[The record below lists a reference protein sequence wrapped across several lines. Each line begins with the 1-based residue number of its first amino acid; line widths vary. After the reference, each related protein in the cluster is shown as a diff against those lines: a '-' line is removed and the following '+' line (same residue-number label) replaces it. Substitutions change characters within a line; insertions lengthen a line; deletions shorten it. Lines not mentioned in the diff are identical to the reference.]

1 VVRDD
6 DHDHKQ
12 HIQEHLVARGVANA
26 EVLALGH
33 RRPRRSFEV
42 VLIPQG
48 PRISVDVAI
57 VGAGTA
63 GIAAYHAASAIT
75 ARVVLI
81 EHGPRGTTC
90 ARVGCMPSKLLLAAA
105 DAAHTARRATTFGIR
120 CSVQVDGRSVMERV
134 RDERDRF
141 VGLAMKDLARIP
153 PEHQISGRA
162 RFAAPQVLE
171 VNGHAIEA
179 RAVVIATGSSPSI
192 PSAFDTAHDRVIVSD
207 DIFGWTELPE
217 SLAVFGAG
225 PLGIEIGQALHRLGV
240 RVRVFG
246 RGGAFGP
253 LTDPVV
259 RAAALAAIGSE
270 MPLDPDARIVTVR
283 RDNNGVA
290 VEFQDVADR
299 PCVEHF
305 AFALIATGR
314 RPNLSDLGLENAGV
328 ALDPN
333 GVPGIIDRETM
344 QCGRTPLFFSGDASH
359 DIPVLHEAAD
369 EGKIA
374 GENAAHYPDVE
385 PRPRRSRLQIT
396 FCEPQ
401 LTVVGPGFEKL
412 SKDEMVIGEV
422 RFEDQGRSR
431 IMGRNRGLGRV
442 YADRASGRFLG
453 AEIAGPSA
461 EHLGHLLAWAHQ
473 QELTIDAM
481 LAMPIYHPVVEE
493 GLRTA
498 LRDASAKR
506 RAGQP

>member
-1 VVRDD
+1 V
-6 DHDHKQ
+6 
-12 HIQEHLVARGVANA
+12 G
-26 EVLALGH
+26 
-33 RRPRRSFEV
+33 PRRSFEV
-42 VLIPQG
+42 ALIAQE
-48 PRISVDVAI
+48 RRLSVDVAI

-63 GIAAYHAASAIT
+63 GIAAYRAASAIT

-105 DAAHTARRATTFGIR
+105 DVAHTARRATPFGIR
-120 CSVQVDGRSVMERV
+120 CSVEVDGRAVMERV
-134 RDERDRF
+134 RSERDRF
-141 VGLAMKDLARIP
+141 VDLVIKDLDRIP
-153 PEHQISGRA
+153 AEHQISGRA
-162 RFAAPQVLE
+162 RFVAPQVLE
-171 VNGHAIEA
+171 VNGQAIEA
-179 RAVVIATGSSPSI
+179 RAVVIAAGSSPSI
-192 PSAFDTAHDRVIVSD
+192 PSAFDVVHDRVIVSD
-207 DIFGWTELPE
+207 DVFSWTKLPE

-240 RVRVFG
+240 RVHIFG

-270 MPLDPDARIVTVR
+270 MALDPDARVVTVR
-283 RDNNGVA
+283 RENNGVA
-290 VEFQDVADR
+290 VEFKDEAGR
-299 PCVEHF
+299 ARVEQF
-305 AFALIATGR
+305 EFALIATGR
-314 RPNLSDLGLENAGV
+314 RPNLTDLGLENAGA
-328 ALDPN
+328 ALDPD
-333 GVPGIIDRETM
+333 GVPVIDRETM
-344 QCGRTPLFFSGDASH
+344 QCGKTPLFLAGDASH
-359 DIPVLHEAAD
+359 DVPVLHEAAD

-374 GENAAHYPDVE
+374 GENAARYPNVE
-385 PRPRRSRLQIT
+385 PRARRSRLQIT

-412 SKDEMVIGEV
+412 SKGEMVIGEV
-422 RFEDQGRSR
+422 RFEEQGRSR

-442 YADRASGRFLG
+442 YADRATGRFLG
-453 AEIAGPSA
+453 GEIAGPSA

-498 LRDASAKR
+498 LRDASAKC
-506 RAGQP
+506 RAGHP